1 MLGQLVFSADGRE
14 RAERHDLYGLG
25 VLQVR
30 VRPGGWRRDG
40 CAAAESGWLKA
51 ECGESWFHGALTSG
65 LCWSAGG

>member
-1 MLGQLVFSADGRE
+1 MAGSGQSGMTCMDWVCSRSGCGPAAGR
-14 RAERHDLYGLG
+14 
-25 VLQVR
+25 
-30 VRPGGWRRDG
+30 RRDG